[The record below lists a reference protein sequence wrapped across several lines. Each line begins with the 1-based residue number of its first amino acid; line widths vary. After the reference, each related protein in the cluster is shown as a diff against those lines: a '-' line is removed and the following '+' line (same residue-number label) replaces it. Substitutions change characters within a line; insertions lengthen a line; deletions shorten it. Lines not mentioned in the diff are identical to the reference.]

1 MIINALCLSW
11 KLLLVA
17 VDQNRGAEVCVSTNF
32 CPIFQSFSVTVLLF
46 IAYLLIEIKKNGIS
60 SQIELIHIMIPVF

>member
-32 CPIFQSFSVTVLLF
+32 CPILQSFSVTVLLF
-46 IAYLLIEIKKNGIS
+46 IAY
-60 SQIELIHIMIPVF
+60 PVNRD